1 MGGYGKMIRFRFD
14 VASALE
20 SAGITSYV
28 ARKKKLFSYE
38 TWLKIKVQDANIS
51 IKSLNKIC
59 TILNMKP
66 EHLIMYVPDKED
78 EEIMKSLIE

>member
-1 MGGYGKMIRFRFD
+1 MIRFRFD

-66 EHLIMYVPDKED
+66 ENLIMYIPDKED

>member
-1 MGGYGKMIRFRFD
+1 MIKFRFD

-59 TILNMKP
+59 IILNMKP
-66 EHLIMYVPDKED
+66 EHLIIYVPDKED